1 MPWRIELLNLS
12 RTAYLVVPSTKRD
25 PRHPAKMLLKESA
38 RTTSVLSLASCPRTF
53 PFNTCSNGVGG
64 ILKSEGSGA
73 RNLAGVGEDL
83 KEELGD
89 EGVDGESPSRRG
101 TDTCA
106 SSRGVVQ
113 NKNMGAGGG
122 LKRFGDMVR
131 RGRTRRWGEGATVRA
146 PSAPRNLTFVMT
158 HERSTFS
165 SKVPASKL
173 NPQIWQV
180 FCLGSVRDSQSG
192 QCRPA
197 VLTAQT
203 ISDDLEDRLECL
215 DEADVASLL
224 MPPSKGDSADSVDR
238 IHEWIGDSCEAC
250 LPVSRL
256 VCSFFSIWA
265 PWSLNPVQ
273 ARKPTSWSMR

>member
-1 MPWRIELLNLS
+1 
-12 RTAYLVVPSTKRD
+12 
-25 PRHPAKMLLKESA
+25 MLLKESA

-101 TDTCA
+101 TD
-106 SSRGVVQ
+106 
-113 NKNMGAGGG
+113 
-122 LKRFGDMVR
+122 
-131 RGRTRRWGEGATVRA
+131 TVRA